1 MKTWLTGA
9 VLAAA
14 LILAAT
20 ALACGGGSGSAALAS
35 PAGPSVDTA
44 GRTAAAPR
52 KAIQRPKPDPME
64 GFDRAEASRLTA
76 AARTLAGL
84 PSGPEGGLDRVQDTP
99 AWASHARSLDSGW
112 ASLEREHLAPIRAW
126 SRSELPSPAPRAVFY
141 PFSGPDF
148 LFAYTFFPEAGDYLL
163 VGLEPVGRVPE
174 LAALPEEETARRLR
188 WVQQTLGDM
197 LQISFFRTNDMKS
210 GLADEGVLPIL
221 LVFLARTGNQV
232 LRVEPVGLDG
242 QPEAAAGD
250 GERPPRGVRVTFL
263 PAGAEGPRR
272 LYYFSVDLSD
282 WSLKGKREFTRFIKG
297 FEGPA
302 TYLKAASYLMYREK
316 YTRVRSL
323 ILSRSEVLLQD
334 DSGIP
339 FPEFDP
345 ARWDLKFYGTYT
357 RPIPLFGDRYQ
368 PALRAA
374 YEAGNARPLDFGIGY
389 KHRSGEANLMLA
401 AATPSS
407 APPAPDPPGARDL
420 LNRGRYGEAAQVFR
434 AALPP
439 NRDAYS
445 IRIAVSCL
453 PSSIAGILQCSQ
465 GDSRLL
471 LLPGRLQGEPCYQA
485 LWGVYPTRADAVA
498 ALDEVPETFAL
509 DDAPAVIRLER
520 PRSPA

>member
-1 MKTWLTGA
+1 VKTWLTGA
-9 VLAAA
+9 AFAALLVLAA
-14 LILAAT
+14 T
-20 ALACGGGSGSAALAS
+20 TLACGGGSGSAALAS
-35 PAGPSVDTA
+35 PAGPSIDQTR
-44 GRTAAAPR
+44 GTTAAFPR
-52 KAIQRPKPDPME
+52 AAKRAKPDPLE
-64 GFDRAEASRLTA
+64 GVDRAEAARLTA
-76 AARTLAGL
+76 TALTLAGL
-84 PSGPEGGLDRVQDTP
+84 PAAPESDLARVQDAP
-99 AWASHARSLDSGW
+99 AWASHARALDAGW

-126 SRSELPSPAPRAVFY
+126 SRSELSSHASRAVFY

-163 VGLEPVGRVPE
+163 VGLEPVGGVPE
-174 LAALPEEETARRLR
+174 LVALPEEETARRLK

-242 QPEAAAGD
+242 QPEAAVAAGS
-250 GERPPRGVRVTFL
+250 RPPRGVRVTFL
-263 PAGAEGPRR
+263 PEGAESPRR

-282 WSLKGKREFTRFIKG
+282 WSLQGKRDFTRFIKT
-297 FEGPA
+297 FDEPA

-323 ILSRSEVLLQD
+323 ILSRSSVLLQD

-339 FPEFDP
+339 LADFDGG
-345 ARWDLKFYGTYT
+345 RWDLKFYGTYT
-357 RPIPLFGDRYQ
+357 RPIPLFADRYQ
-368 PALRAA
+368 PALKAA
-374 YEAGNARPLDFGIGY
+374 YEDGGAGPLEFGIGY

-401 AATPSS
+401 LARPPSVP
-407 APPAPDPPGARDL
+407 AAPDPPGARDL
-420 LNRGRYGEAAQVFR
+420 LNSGRYGEAAQVFR
-434 AALPP
+434 EALPS

-445 IRIAVSCL
+445 ICIAVSCL

-471 LLPGRLQGEPCYQA
+471 LLPGRLKGEPCYQA

-498 ALDEVPETFAL
+498 ALDEVPDTFAL